1 MGEVREFDQ
10 QDIPAV
16 ADLWLRVFR
25 GYDGDASPALLEY
38 FADIFFQSPWRNEK
52 LPSFVYED
60 DNRRIV
66 AFLGVIPRRMTFRKQ
81 PITVAVAT
89 QLAEEESGRTEYAAV
104 KLFKRFFAG
113 PQDLSFSDG
122 ANDASERLWQASGG
136 NMALLYSM
144 DWTRV
149 LRPAQYARVLL
160 EPRKQLVPFAR
171 ILPPLCLAFDSLVL
185 RSRLGGY
192 WQPEGTELM
201 TEEEP
206 TDEALLSCIRQ
217 FSGDRAL
224 QPEYDLEAFRWL
236 LRRASAKQMYGV
248 LRKRVVRE
256 AGGEIAGWYL
266 YYVKPG
272 QVAEVLQFGG
282 RPKLVR
288 LVLNQLLS
296 DAWRQG
302 AVAVSGG
309 LEPKFAKELGK
320 ERCGFSWTGS
330 VLAQSRHPE
339 ILQAIQLGDAFLSRL
354 EGEWWARFSDPDW
367 TATRR

>member
-16 ADLWLRVFR
+16 AGLWLRVFR
-25 GYDGDASPALLEY
+25 GYDGSAPPALLEY
-38 FADIFFQSPWRNEK
+38 FREIFFQSPWRNDS
-52 LPSFVYED
+52 LPSFVYDD

-89 QLAEEESGRTEYAAV
+89 QLAEEESGRSEYAAV
-104 KLFKRFFAG
+104 KLFKRFFTG

-122 ANDASERLWQASGG
+122 ANEASERLWQASGG
-136 NMALLYSM
+136 NIALLYSM

-160 EPRKQLVPFAR
+160 EPRKHLVPFAR
-171 ILPPLCLAFDSLVL
+171 ILPPICLVFDSLVL
-185 RSRLGGY
+185 RSRLGVY
-192 WQPEGTELM
+192 WQPDSAESM

-206 TDEALLSCIRQ
+206 TDEALLSCVRQ
-217 FSGDRAL
+217 FSADSAL

-236 LRRASAKQMYGV
+236 LKEASAKKMYGA
-248 LRKRVVRE
+248 LRKRIVRE
-256 AGGEIAGWYL
+256 AGGDIAGWYI
-266 YYVKPG
+266 YYVKPSE
-272 QVAEVLQFGG
+272 VAEVLQFGG
-282 RPKLVR
+282 RPKLIR
-288 LVLNQLLS
+288 KVLNHLIS

-309 LEPKFAKELGK
+309 LEPRFAKDLGK
-320 ERCGFSWTGS
+320 ERCGFTWTGS
-330 VLAQSRHPE
+330 VLAQSRNPE
-339 ILQAIQLGDAFLSRL
+339 ILQAIQLGDAFLSRM

-367 TATRR
+367 STTGR